1 MVLCITSKTG
11 VTEVATFNE
20 LKNKLNTKYQKWMYE
35 RVVKGVLNTPPLQ
48 PGKLPFIAL
57 SMVHQRDVLPYLVA
71 IKSFAKR
78 ANPQRVVIVCD
89 PTIGDKER
97 QIFKKHVPHV
107 ELRDAAEFRVSDIP
121 VGGCWERLSAI
132 TEYVK
137 TAYTVQLDAD
147 TVTTGPINEVVSA
160 VNANKGFVIGED
172 PDQPLLTLD
181 EAAELSK
188 NWSDKHIQA
197 FAEKRMNKASL
208 SMNLYVRGCA
218 GFTGFPVDSCMQEK
232 MLDFSRKMRS
242 VSASRWSEWGTEQI
256 TSNYLVANSNG
267 AKVLPFPAY
276 RTPKGTLADVKFAHF
291 IGYVRFANSLYRQS
305 TRRLIKMLKA

>member
-1 MVLCITSKTG
+1 
-11 VTEVATFNE
+11 
-20 LKNKLNTKYQKWMYE
+20 
-35 RVVKGVLNTPPLQ
+35 
-48 PGKLPFIAL
+48 
-57 SMVHQRDVLPYLVA
+57 
-71 IKSFAKR
+71 
-78 ANPQRVVIVCD
+78 
-89 PTIGDKER
+89 
-97 QIFKKHVPHV
+97 
-107 ELRDAAEFRVSDIP
+107 
-121 VGGCWERLSAI
+121 
-132 TEYVK
+132 
-137 TAYTVQLDAD
+137 
-147 TVTTGPINEVVSA
+147 
-160 VNANKGFVIGED
+160 VIGED

>member
-1 MVLCITSKTG
+1 MCITSKTG

-20 LKNKLNTKYQKWMYE
+20 LKNKLKTKYQKWMYE

-107 ELRDAAEFRVSDIP
+107 ELRDAAEFRNPDIP
-121 VGGCWERLSAI
+121 VGGTWERLSAI
-132 TEYVK
+132 SEYAAK
-137 TAYTVQLDAD
+137 AYTVQLDAD
-147 TVTTGPINEVVSA
+147 TITVGSVPEVIAAIKS
-160 VNANKGFVIGED
+160 NFGFVIGED
-172 PDQPLLTLD
+172 PEQPLLTLLD
-181 EAAELSK
+181 AAAISK
-188 NWSDKHIQA
+188 NWGDKHIQA
-197 FAEKRMNKASL
+197 FAEKRMSSAGL
-208 SMNLYVRGCA
+208 IMNLYVRGCS
-218 GFTGFPVDSCMQEK
+218 GFTGFPVDAEMKSK
-232 MLDFSRKMRS
+232 MLDFSRKMRKIS
-242 VSASRWSEWGTEQI
+242 QLRWNEWGTEQI
-256 TSNYLVANSNG
+256 TSNYIVANSNG

-276 RTPKGTLADVKFAHF
+276 RTPKNTMKNVKFAHF
-291 IGYVRFANSLYRQS
+291 IGYVRFANNLYRES
-305 TRRLIKMLKA
+305 TAGFIANLNQ